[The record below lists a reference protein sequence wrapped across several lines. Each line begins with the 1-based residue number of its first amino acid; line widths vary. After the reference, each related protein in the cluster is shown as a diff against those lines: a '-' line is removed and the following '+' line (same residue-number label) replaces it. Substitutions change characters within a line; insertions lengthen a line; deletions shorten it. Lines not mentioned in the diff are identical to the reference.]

1 MGSAVV
7 VEAVQVWR
15 LLLLLLLLLIVLE
28 NAEATLV
35 DRISTDA
42 TIRSGIVMVHC
53 LVAPPVR
60 WISMVKKKRGGT
72 FLKAFCFQKK
82 IERKKVDASDG
93 KRK

>member
-28 NAEATLV
+28 NAESTLV

-60 WISMVKKKRGGT
+60 WISMVKKKKRWYFFEGV
-72 FLKAFCFQKK
+72 LLPKK
-82 IERKKVDASDG
+82 D
-93 KRK
+93 